1 MRGVDRRTGRGVR
14 RRRPQRRGRR
24 ALRLGGSSPRG
35 SVRPAS
41 RFGRRP
47 PGSIREDLGAPAGGG
62 FRILR
67 GRGTLHRLVRRTCW
81 PPPGGLDARLGLC
94 GSGGSRRRLWTGGLC
109 RSGPA
114 GLRRP
119 RGASVG
125 DELAADPSAGW
136 EGPSDREAGAAVAS
150 AGPSPGAAGSGVVP
164 GPGMRT
170 AAGASGLTCF
180 WASPDGRSA
189 CCPSP
194 PVFAG
199 SRSPSPA
206 TRGGTGPWPGPPP
219 STGGSGL
226 GLLRASCPS
235 LSSESDPLSTEP
247 GPLSTCGADAVAV
260 LVAGLPSTCG
270 ADAGS
275 LTPGPAS
282 TSTSG
287 RALLSEPERPCSPDW
302 PSPLGASSATSDAGG
317 SGGSGGSG
325 RSGRRRPGRG
335 WDRSFG
341 PRMLPRVAPRTGVGP
356 SLSGRERFREGRP
369 QPERSHTAGSLG
381 G

>member
-1 MRGVDRRTGRGVR
+1 MVSGSSVVAGRSTGWSGGPVG
-14 RRRPQRRGRR
+14 RRPAGSMRASGCAGREG
-24 ALRLGGSSPRG
+24 AAVACGLA
-35 SVRPAS
+35 VCAAVARPAS
-41 RFGRRP
+41 
-47 PGSIREDLGAPAGGG
+47 A
-62 FRILR
+62 
-67 GRGTLHRLVRRTCW
+67 GRG
-81 PPPGGLDARLGLC
+81 
-94 GSGGSRRRLWTGGLC
+94 
-109 RSGPA
+109 
-114 GLRRP
+114 
-119 RGASVG
+119 GASVG

-335 WDRSFG
+335 VGSVVRSTHAPSCSPPDG
-341 PRMLPRVAPRTGVGP
+341 RWAQPIGAGALPRRP
-356 SLSGRERFREGRP
+356 S
-369 QPERSHTAGSLG
+369 TT
-381 G
+381 